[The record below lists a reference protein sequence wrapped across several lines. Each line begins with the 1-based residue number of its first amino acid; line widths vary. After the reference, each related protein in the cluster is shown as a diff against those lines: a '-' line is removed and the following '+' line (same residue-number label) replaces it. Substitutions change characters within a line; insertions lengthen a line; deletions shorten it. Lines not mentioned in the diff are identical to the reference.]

1 MGPPYTL
8 DSPYPPQDPFTC
20 SWLGCDDRVSSIA
33 NCLEAWETELKN
45 DQDQIFLLD
54 GLTNGFRIV
63 DKNSDIH
70 KAEMKNHRSTCEYR
84 EAVEKE
90 LRDQIQQGHYVVATE
105 PPLIVSPLAAIPKD
119 DDSDKVRII
128 HDGSRPFGAAMN
140 DYATLHSER
149 FQTIADACKIAK
161 PGYWCAKLDLKAAY
175 RSVPI
180 HKDDYKV
187 TGLKWHF
194 SGEKDPTYLFDSR
207 LPFGATLAPSHFHR
221 LSQAIGRCLRRQ
233 GFRGIVVYIDDFLLA
248 AETFE
253 ECNRALHCLIRLV
266 RKLGFQIS
274 WNKVVGPTQ
283 RITFLGMDIDTQNCT
298 LLLGQE
304 KLRKLEGELSEF
316 SGKKRATK
324 RQLQRLAGLLNWACQ
339 GVRGGKFFMRRILDA
354 IRPLQR
360 QHHKVRLSAEFK
372 KDLHWWLR
380 FLKTFNGVVYYS
392 DCETNHL
399 HVDACNTASGAFFN
413 GDWQYS
419 VFSEDIPTAKNLHIN
434 YKEVCA
440 AVQGVER
447 WAPFWRDSNV
457 VVHTDSTV
465 TKAILN
471 RGRSKHSFVNR
482 LLRRMFWLSVKYNF
496 SVRAIHVPG
505 LINTF
510 PDTVSRLHE
519 KGKCELLVSLLA
531 NWSHSPVSASLNVDG
546 HMSQDSLC
554 FLLQASQQHS
564 Q

>member
-1 MGPPYTL
+1 VGPTNVL
-8 DSPYPPQDPFTC
+8 DSPFQPQNPFTC
-20 SWLGCDDRVSSIA
+20 SWLGKGECVASVA

-45 DQDQIFLLD
+45 DPDREFLLE
-54 GLTNGFRIV
+54 GIKNGFRIV
-63 DKNSDIH
+63 DKDSDV
-70 KAEMKNHRSTCEYR
+70 KQAELKNHRSALEHR

-90 LRDQIQQGHYVVATE
+90 LCEQIQQGNYIVAAV

-119 DDSDKVRII
+119 GSDKVRII

-149 FQTIADACKIAK
+149 FQSIADACKIAK
-161 PGYWCAKLDLKAAY
+161 PGFWCAKLDLKAAY

-187 TGLKWHF
+187 TGLKWQF
-194 SGEKDPTYLFDSR
+194 EGDKQPTYLFDSR

-233 GFRGIVVYIDDFLLA
+233 GFKGVVVYIDDFLLA

-266 RKLGFQIS
+266 RKLGFHIS

-283 RITFLGMDIDTQNCT
+283 RITFLGLDIDTQNCT

-304 KLRKLEGELSEF
+304 KLRKIQGELSEF
-316 SGKKRATK
+316 SSKKRATK

-354 IRPLQR
+354 IRPLRQ
-360 QHHKVRLSAEFK
+360 QHHKIRLSVEFK
-372 KDLHWWLR
+372 KDVHWWLS
-380 FLKTFNGVVYYS
+380 FLKTFNGIVYYNAS
-392 DCETNHL
+392 ETHHL
-399 HVDACNTASGAFFN
+399 HVDACNTASGAFFA

-419 VFSEDIPTAKNLHIN
+419 VFSKDIPAAKNLHIN

-447 WAPFWRDSNV
+447 WAPFWQNSNV
-457 VVHTDSTV
+457 IVHTDSTV

-471 RGRSKHSFVNR
+471 RGRSRLPIVNR
-482 LLRRMFWLSVKYNF
+482 LLRRMFWLSVRYNF
-496 SVRAIHVPG
+496 NVRAIHVPG
-505 LINTF
+505 LINTL

-519 KGKCELLVSLLA
+519 KGKCERLVGLLA
-531 NWSHSPVSASLNVDG
+531 NWSHSPVSAVLDVEG
-546 HMSQDSLC
+546 HMSEDS
-554 FLLQASQQHS
+554 FLFLWQTSQKHFK
-564 Q
+564 